1 MPVVENNTVDHLSNK
16 YVALIAGRI
25 LRDPPVCSRP
35 TYVSGTIITTGTP
48 LCLTTETDPETLCN
62 ESKIIED
69 IEYEL
74 QGGPLLGGLSGSFY
88 SGEQVAAFGMPY
100 LVPNLELQTSIEK
113 SDPHILDYF
122 NIYYSK
128 ENLEY
133 DVNLRLIPP
142 PMQLKQFKIKF
153 NFLGKFPPRI
163 RFNPERE

>member
-25 LRDPPVCSRP
+25 LRDPPVCSMP

-48 LCLTTETDPETLCN
+48 LWHTTETDPEMLCN
-62 ESKIIED
+62 ESIIIED
-69 IEYEL
+69 IEDEL
-74 QGGPLLGGLSGSFY
+74 QGGFLLEGLSGLLH
-88 SGEQVAAFGMPY
+88 SGERVASFGMPY
-100 LVPNLELQTSIEK
+100 LVPNLELQTSVEK
-113 SDPHILDYF
+113 SDAYIFDYF

-128 ENLEY
+128 EDIEY

-153 NFLGKFPPRI
+153 NFLGKLIPRI
-163 RFNPERE
+163 RFDPERE